1 MLKKTR
7 IRLLLAVALFT
18 STAHAQNFDSLI
30 LAIDAESKILS
41 VEEKLSRLE
50 AVEELAREKG
60 AKDALANTLRRMGIV
75 FFHSGELED
84 ANKVLLEA
92 LQLQQENGNRFG
104 VLSTFMTLGNVYY
117 KIGQP
122 SQAIKYYEE
131 AAEEAEALKYGVSLK
146 MIYLNLG
153 QFLSEEGRYPE
164 AEKYL
169 VRGQSFLDSTRD
181 ISDIPY
187 YDGALGHLYLQTG
200 DYDKSRA
207 FLEKARLGFSANQN
221 LYGYA
226 QSTRNLAFV
235 LKDLQK
241 QDSAFYYLHVAMDSA
256 MLSEDPET
264 VIEIAQD
271 LGNWYLESG
280 DTLGSFHFI
289 ELANR
294 LKDSVIN
301 EAGIQSL
308 IEAEQKYRSESK
320 SKELKVQ
327 KTILRQRN
335 FLILSLAIALG
346 LGLLA
351 FLLYRH
357 LRLQREKLVEAELE
371 RKSIEIDQLLRQQ
384 ELSTLKAQ
392 MQGQNE
398 ERDRIARDLHDRLGS
413 LLSTIKLQF
422 SHFEGRLTQ
431 IESEFKSTYG
441 NMMTLID
448 TAYDEIRQISHDLS
462 SGTLNKFGF
471 NKAVQELIQAI
482 QDVNPIQIN
491 YLPNRVPIEDYPQI
505 TESLYRIVQEL
516 LSNTLKYAQAGE
528 VNIQLAQYDGMLSF
542 TYEDDGKGFDIKSIE
557 QKKGIG
563 MHNIRSRVE
572 MMQGTMNIDTSPG
585 HGVTVMIEIPL

>member
-1 MLKKTR
+1 MLT
-7 IRLLLAVALFT
+7 ILSLTLSQVW
-18 STAHAQNFDSLI
+18 AQNFDSLLI
-30 LAIDAESKILS
+30 AYDGVAPELS
-41 VEEKLSRLE
+41 VQEKLDKLK
-50 AVEELAREKG
+50 AVETLARDK
-60 AKDALANTLRRMGIV
+60 KNNDALANTLRRIGIV
-75 FFHSGELED
+75 RFHSGELEN
-84 ANKVLLEA
+84 ASKALLEA
-92 LQLQQENGNRFG
+92 LRLQQENGNRFG
-104 VLSTFMTLGNVYY
+104 VLSTFITLGNVYF
-117 KIGQP
+117 KIGQS
-122 SQAIKYYEE
+122 SQAIRYYEE
-131 AAEEAEALKYGVSLK
+131 AAEEAEALNYKVTLK
-146 MIYLNLG
+146 NIYLNLG
-153 QFLSEEGRYPE
+153 QFLTEESRYVE

-169 VRGQSFLDSTRD
+169 MRGISFLDSVSD
-181 ISDIPY
+181 VSDIPY
-187 YDGALGHLYLQTG
+187 YNGALGFLYLQTG
-200 DYDKSRA
+200 DYAKSRNY
-207 FLEKARLGFSANQN
+207 LERARVGFNADHN

-235 LKDLQK
+235 LKDIK
-241 QDSAFYYLHVAMDSA
+241 KVDSAFQYMQLALDSA
-256 MLSEDPET
+256 MIAEEPET

-271 LGNWYLESG
+271 LGSWYLEVG

-301 EAGIQSL
+301 EAGIERL

-327 KTILRQRN
+327 KETLRQRN
-335 FLILSLAIALG
+335 YLILSLTIALG

-351 FLLYRH
+351 FLLYRYV
-357 LRLQREKLVEAELE
+357 RLQKEKLVKAELE
-371 RKSIEIDQLLRQQ
+371 KKSIEIDQLLRQQ
-384 ELSTLKAQ
+384 ELSTLQAQ

-471 NKAVQELIQAI
+471 NKAVQELVQAI
-482 QDVNPIQIN
+482 QDVNPIQIH
-491 YLPNRVPIEDYPQI
+491 YLSNKVPIEDYTQI
-505 TESLYRIVQEL
+505 TESLYRIIQEL
-516 LSNTLKYAQAGE
+516 LSNTLKYAEASE
-528 VNIQLAQYDGMLSF
+528 VNIQLSLFNGTLSF
-542 TYEDDGKGFDIKSIE
+542 TYEDDGKGFDQKVAE
-557 QKKGIG
+557 QKDGIG
-563 MHNIRSRVE
+563 MLNIKNRVE
-572 MMQGTMNIDTSPG
+572 MMQGTLNIDTSPG